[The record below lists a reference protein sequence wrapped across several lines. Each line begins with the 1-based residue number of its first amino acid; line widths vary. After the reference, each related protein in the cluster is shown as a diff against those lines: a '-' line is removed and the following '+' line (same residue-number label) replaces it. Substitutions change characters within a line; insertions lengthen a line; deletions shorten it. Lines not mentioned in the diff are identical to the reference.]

1 MSPLVRLLTDVEI
14 RDRIIN
20 DGETLLQT
28 AIREPKADSFVST
41 WELGD
46 DPIKDE
52 QVHRA
57 MDGIRLHR
65 HSVMLGDG
73 GGGMKIQVFSWTRI
87 AGSRRPD

>member
-1 MSPLVRLLTDVEI
+1 MSPLVRLLTDDEI

-28 AIREPKADSFVST
+28 STRETSSDEFVST

-46 DPIKDE
+46 DPIKDD

-65 HSVMLGDG
+65 HGVMFGDG
-73 GGGMKIQVFSWTRI
+73 AAGFKIQVHSWTRI
-87 AGSRRPD
+87 AVSRALN